1 MSDGPPPGYLGA
13 DARIRSGP
21 APELVEAGYEL
32 ELADAPLLWRGLGL
46 ADLAHSL
53 VLAAIPEGDRRAL
66 LAALLD
72 LLDAPEPPAMDS
84 RYGDSVNLRER
95 RLEERIGSAT
105 GWLSAGRSRREA
117 GRISFRLALGDRVLE
132 LHAAVLR
139 FARALVEVAER
150 ERDTPMPDYTYLQVG
165 QPTTAG
171 HWLLSFAYP
180 ALRDAERVL
189 ADFAHVNR
197 SPARAAPLPPR
208 NPPPRRRRRRQWLA
222 LPAGPGG
229 ARAAARLQR
238 ADRPHPR
245 RHVA

>member
-1 MSDGPPPGYLGA
+1 MTEDPPPGYLGA

-53 VLAAIPEGDRRAL
+53 VLAVIPEGDRRAL

-105 GWLSAGRSRREA
+105 GWLSAGRARRGA
-117 GRISFRLALGDRVLE
+117 GGWGGGGGRIAFGRALRARVLE
-132 LHAAVLR
+132 LHAAVLL
-139 FARALVEVAER
+139 FARALVDVAER
-150 ERDTPMPDYTYLQVG
+150 ERDTP
-165 QPTTAG
+165 
-171 HWLLSFAYP
+171 
-180 ALRDAERVL
+180 
-189 ADFAHVNR
+189 
-197 SPARAAPLPPR
+197 
-208 NPPPRRRRRRQWLA
+208 
-222 LPAGPGG
+222 
-229 ARAAARLQR
+229 
-238 ADRPHPR
+238 
-245 RHVA
+245 